1 MKSVSVIAE
10 PTVIITESQRRAP
23 TRGGFTEI
31 NAVITRYRVNAAT
44 GTFPCGALFP
54 HNRDRTSEQRH
65 GDHRIDEHR
74 PALPMHSRTFDRVER
89 DETRQDSN
97 AASDDVRN

>member
-1 MKSVSVIAE
+1 MLAMSAIVPKTKNGAGGNRCTALGFTIATTPTMKSVSVIAE

-44 GTFPCGALFP
+44 GTFPCGALF
-54 HNRDRTSEQRH
+54 RT
-65 GDHRIDEHR
+65 IAIV
-74 PALPMHSRTFDRVER
+74 PP
-89 DETRQDSN
+89 SN
-97 AASDDVRN
+97 AMAIIA